1 MTFTG
6 ADGLSARRES
16 RAFTEAKSQP
26 QAGGRARARRGA
38 GKDLAQGPCTWFW
51 VWDVGIAGSPCLNY
65 Q

>member
-26 QAGGRARARRGA
+26 QAGDRARARRGV
-38 GKDLAQGPCTWFW
+38 GKDLVPGLVW
-51 VWDVGIAGSPCLNY
+51 VWDLEVAGTPRLNC
-65 Q
+65 